1 MKKLTAAIFILIF
14 LFQAFYSTA
23 VIYWFYFNRSYI
35 AEKLCINRD
44 KPELKCKG
52 NCYLAKKL
60 KEAEN
65 KKDDQASLQLK
76 EWVSISPFILNSNIE
91 ETSDP
96 ETRKPFF
103 TQKAGNYHF
112 QHSHAIFHPPV
123 TA

>member
-1 MKKLTAAIFILIF
+1 MKKLTAAIFLLIF

-65 KKDDQASLQLK
+65 KKDEEASLQLK
-76 EWVSISPFILNSNIE
+76 EWVSIAPFIVNANIE
-91 ETSDP
+91 QGSDP
-96 ETRKPFF
+96 ETGRTFF
-103 TQKAGNYHF
+103 LSESDNYDF
-112 QHSHAIFHPPV
+112 QHSQVIFHPPL